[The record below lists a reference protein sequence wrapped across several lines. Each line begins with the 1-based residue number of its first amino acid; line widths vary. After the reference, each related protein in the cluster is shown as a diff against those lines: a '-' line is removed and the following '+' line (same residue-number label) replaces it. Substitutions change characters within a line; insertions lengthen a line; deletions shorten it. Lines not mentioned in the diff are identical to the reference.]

1 MLARRGVRSSVVLL
15 VLLFVGVAVVGVLT
29 AGSAK
34 DLLHRD
40 TARPDPFGTVLRV
53 ATVTEQGPVFTVVA
67 YGSGADQ
74 STGVF
79 ASGPGSRP
87 LGWLL
92 WTSLPGALVLLAL
105 LVLMAGIVLS
115 GRRRGR
121 FAPRTLRLL
130 RVAGLVG
137 LLGGVAA
144 AAVEA
149 LADRWTTPL
158 GYSYTPTVAQ
168 WQLAAL
174 LGLLGC
180 ALLAVRE
187 VLAQAG
193 EMHAELET
201 VI

>member
-1 MLARRGVRSSVVLL
+1 
-15 VLLFVGVAVVGVLT
+15 
-29 AGSAK
+29 
-34 DLLHRD
+34 
-40 TARPDPFGTVLRV
+40 
-53 ATVTEQGPVFTVVA
+53 
-67 YGSGADQ
+67 
-74 STGVF
+74 
-79 ASGPGSRP
+79 
-87 LGWLL
+87 
-92 WTSLPGALVLLAL
+92 VLLAM
-105 LVLMAGIVLS
+105 LVLMAGIVVS
-115 GRRRGR
+115 ARRRGR
-121 FAPRTLRLL
+121 YAPRTLRLL
-130 RVAGLVG
+130 RIAGLVG
-137 LLGGVAA
+137 LLGGFAA

-158 GYSYTPTVAQ
+158 GYSYTPTVEQ